1 MRIGDNGRPVFAL
14 LALLAVLGSILLIF
28 GRSPLPWSRGQE
40 ERHWIRAWGGFAVLL
55 AAGAAANEVFHTV
68 AATYVLLAAAFV
80 PPLLAVIQD
89 NRRVQVPPPA
99 QESHWTGGRAL
110 LP

>member
-1 MRIGDNGRPVFAL
+1 MRPVFAL
-14 LALLAVLGSILLIF
+14 LALLAVLGSILLML
-28 GRSPLPWSRGQE
+28 GRSPLPWSRGRE
-40 ERHWIRAWGGFAVLL
+40 ERHWIRAWGGFA
-55 AAGAAANEVFHTV
+55 
-68 AATYVLLAAAFV
+68 VLLAAAFV